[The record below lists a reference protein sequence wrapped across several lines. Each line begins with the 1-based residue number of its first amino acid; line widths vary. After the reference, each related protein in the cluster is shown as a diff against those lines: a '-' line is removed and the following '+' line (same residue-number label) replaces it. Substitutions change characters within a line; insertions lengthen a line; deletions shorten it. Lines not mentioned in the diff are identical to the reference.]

1 MPIALRI
8 PASLLLIAVIAMIAI
23 TPKAYYLPLAGMALL
38 SLGWLIFNKEW
49 PQLNWSLMTPL
60 LAFLGFG
67 LLSVTWSIFPEETL
81 SSAGKIAAITVMAPL
96 IFMLAQKSFQLT
108 LGLAGLIIIAIVA
121 YMGWN
126 PSYWAQLKP
135 ILTEYL
141 GSYDFIEKRPN
152 DQTVNINRSL
162 TIASMIA
169 FAVGALVWQKAKY
182 VSPILLAVFAY
193 IVFHTTCQS
202 ATLGMFAGGFILIL
216 SSFAPIFA
224 NYLLRVGLILSFLV
238 VVPFF
243 IADKEHRFVQKMGL
257 EQLIGG
263 GGWGGRIILYEG
275 YSQKVLEN
283 PLAGRGF
290 AASKAAPAT
299 EEDKKIGGPFVFPFD
314 GELRLN
320 KPHSLHLQILFEI
333 GFIGAAI
340 FCWLAWQLLSFAQAR
355 FDRQTLPFVHATF
368 AACIANGLFNFIVW
382 RMFFTGAI
390 IMAIA
395 LLVPLMIK
403 KDQEK
408 RIQA

>member
-1 MPIALRI
+1 MPIFI
-8 PASLLLIAVIAMIAI
+8 KVPAIFLVLASVIMVTI
-23 TPKAYYLPLAGMALL
+23 TPKAHYLALIGLSVIAIAWLIHDRKMPEIEWSIMTPLMSFIGLALL
-38 SLGWLIFNKEW
+38 STL
-49 PQLNWSLMTPL
+49 WS
-60 LAFLGFG
+60 
-67 LLSVTWSIFPEETL
+67 VYPEETL
-81 SSAGKIAAITVMAPL
+81 SSSGKIIAVAAMAPL
-96 IFMLAQKSFQLT
+96 MLLMARGASILF
-108 LGLAGLIIIAIVA
+108 LGCFALALMVLVA
-121 YMGWN
+121 YIGWN
-126 PSYWAQLKP
+126 PAYWTELKP
-135 ILTEYL
+135 ILTKFL
-141 GSYDFIEKRPN
+141 GPYDFIENRPK

-216 SSFAPIFA
+216 SSFAPIFT

-243 IADKEHRFVQKMGL
+243 IADKEHRFVQNMKL

-263 GGWGGRIILYEG
+263 GGWAARIKVYDG
-275 YSQKVLEN
+275 YSQKILEK

-290 AASKAAPAT
+290 AASKEAPAT
-299 EEDKKIGGPFVFPFD
+299 KEDLKIGRPFVYPFG
-314 GELRLN
+314 GELKLN

-355 FDRQTLPFVHATF
+355 FNRQTLPFVHATF

>member
-1 MPIALRI
+1 MPSAIRI
-8 PASLLLIAVIAMIAI
+8 PTSLLFVAIIAMIAI

-38 SLGWLIFNKEW
+38 SLAWLIHQKQL
-49 PQLNWSLMTPL
+49 PQINWSLMVPL
-60 LAFLGFG
+60 LAFFGFG
-67 LLSVTWSIFPEETL
+67 MLSVTWSIFPKETI
-81 SSAGKIAAITVMAPL
+81 SSAGKIAAITMMAPL
-96 IFMLAQKSFQLT
+96 LFHLAQRSSQAALT
-108 LGLAGLIIIAIVA
+108 IAGIITIAMVA

-126 PSYWAQLKP
+126 PAYWAQLKP
-135 ILTEYL
+135 LLTEYL
-141 GSYDFIEKRPN
+141 GNYDFIENRHN

-162 TIASMIA
+162 TIASMVA
-169 FAVGALVWQKAKY
+169 FAVGALLWQKAKFA
-182 VSPILLAVFAY
+182 SPILLAIFAY
-193 IVFHTTCQS
+193 LVFHTTCQS
-202 ATLGMFAGGFILIL
+202 ATLGMFAGGFILLL
-216 SSFAPIFA
+216 SSFAPIFT

-243 IADKEHRFVQKMGL
+243 VADKEHRFVQKMGL

-263 GGWGGRIILYEG
+263 GGWNERIILYEG
-275 YSQKVLEN
+275 YSQKVLEQ

-299 EEDKKIGGPFVFPFD
+299 EEDKKIGGPFVYSFD

-333 GFIGAAI
+333 GFLGAGI
-340 FCWLAWQLLSFAQAR
+340 FCWLAWNLLSFARQR

-390 IMAIA
+390 IMAMA

-403 KDQEK
+403 RDQ
-408 RIQA
+408 ATHN

>member
-96 IFMLAQKSFQLT
+96 IFMLAQKSSQLT

-141 GSYDFIEKRPN
+141 GSYDFIEKRHN
-152 DQTVNINRSL
+152 GQTVNINRSL

-193 IVFHTTCQS
+193 LVFHTTCQS

-224 NYLLRVGLILSFLV
+224 NYLLRVGLVLSFLV

-263 GGWGGRIILYEG
+263 GGWGGRIKLYEG